1 MDQQKI
7 GRFLKALRKEKGLT
21 QEQLAEQFSYPRKQF
36 RAGKPEVIACYE
48 P

>member
-21 QEQLAEQFSYPRKQF
+21 QEQLAEQFSVSSRTVS
-36 RAGKPEVIACYE
+36 RWETGSNSML
-48 P
+48 